1 MQIFIK
7 GISRQKG
14 CNIQT
19 INNIE
24 ETDSTRI
31 LYIILNN
38 MFGLHQKNYYLHN
51 SKILEFSN
59 EKTLADYEI
68 GKDSTINIH
77 FRIGNAGPVNLYK

>member
-19 INNIE
+19 INDIE

-38 MFGLHQKNYYLHN
+38 MFGLQQKDYYLHN

-59 EKTLADYEI
+59 KKTLADYEI
-68 GKDSTINIH
+68 GKDSTLNIH
-77 FRIGNAGPVNLYK
+77 FRIGNARPVKFI

>member
-7 GISRQKG
+7 GISRQNG

-19 INNIE
+19 INDIE

-38 MFGLHQKNYYLHN
+38 MFGLHQKYYYLYYN

-59 EKTLADYEI
+59 EKTLGNYGI
-68 GKDSTINIH
+68 KKDSTINIH
-77 FRIGNAGPVNLYK
+77 FRMGNAGPVKIK

>member
-19 INNIE
+19 INDMKE
-24 ETDSTRI
+24 SDSIRI

-38 MFGLHQKNYYLHN
+38 MFGCVYYCGL
-51 SKILEFSN
+51 
-59 EKTLADYEI
+59 
-68 GKDSTINIH
+68 
-77 FRIGNAGPVNLYK
+77 